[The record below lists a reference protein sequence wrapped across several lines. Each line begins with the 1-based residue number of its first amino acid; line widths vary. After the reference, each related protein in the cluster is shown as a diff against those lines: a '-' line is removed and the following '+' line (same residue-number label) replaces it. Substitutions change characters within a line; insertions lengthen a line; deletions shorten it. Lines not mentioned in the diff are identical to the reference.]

1 MQKLEGE
8 ISSYDLDIYKIVYI
22 CYVQTAIL
30 KCMWRKKQ
38 HCLWKSQ
45 VSYKLMAKSYL
56 DETTCFSSMDESL
69 ETKPFIIVSEPHEKR
84 VKGFPLDSLSIDI
97 PSGKY
102 YYDVGEKSLGGCDM
116 DQGFTNFFKKF
127 WWVCNKKI

>member
-1 MQKLEGE
+1 M
-8 ISSYDLDIYKIVYI
+8 
-22 CYVQTAIL
+22 
-30 KCMWRKKQ
+30 
-38 HCLWKSQ
+38 
-45 VSYKLMAKSYL
+45 SYKLMAKSYL

-102 YYDVGEKSLGGCDM
+102 YYDVEENHLADVTWIRDLRIFSKSFDEFVTQKYKIVFVLQKKVKEEKYK
-116 DQGFTNFFKKF
+116 N
-127 WWVCNKKI
+127 I

>member
-1 MQKLEGE
+1 MHVK
-8 ISSYDLDIYKIVYI
+8 
-22 CYVQTAIL
+22 
-30 KCMWRKKQ
+30 KKQ

-102 YYDVGEKSLGGCDM
+102 YYDVDSKILTL
-116 DQGFTNFFKKF
+116 TNNLHTYFISSEWDKISPFMKKELRYKWNGKKF
-127 WWVCNKKI
+127 NKIK

>member
-1 MQKLEGE
+1 MSKQQFYNACEE
-8 ISSYDLDIYKIVYI
+8 
-22 CYVQTAIL
+22 
-30 KCMWRKKQ
+30 KKQ
-38 HCLWKSQ
+38 HCLWKNQ

-102 YYDVGEKSLGGCDM
+102 YYDVEENHLADVTWIRDLRIFSKSFDEFVTQKYKIVFVLQKKVKEEKYK
-116 DQGFTNFFKKF
+116 N
-127 WWVCNKKI
+127 I

>member
-1 MQKLEGE
+1 MIWTYTRLSTFAMSKQQFYNACEE
-8 ISSYDLDIYKIVYI
+8 
-22 CYVQTAIL
+22 
-30 KCMWRKKQ
+30 KKQ
-38 HCLWKSQ
+38 HCLWKNQ

-127 WWVCNKKI
+127 